1 MELIEMFKNILPYI
15 LVIVGTLITM
25 KFFKFT
31 KRKYKKTR
39 ARFRKIKRFVR
50 SKKTKRNLGLLR
62 TLFKLYF
69 V

>member
-1 MELIEMFKNILPYI
+1 
-15 LVIVGTLITM
+15 M
-25 KFFKFT
+25 KKLSKGFRFV

-50 SKKTKRNLGLLR
+50 NKKTKRNLGLLR
-62 TLFKLYF
+62 MLFKLYF